1 MFDSPPLWIQ
11 KCSIVHLCGFKN
23 VQWATFVDSKST
35 LNSRKVFLP
44 MNAPSPKVCCQKFD
58 QSFPQTPTQFR
69 LNSRNW
75 SPSSHVQATKGEI
88 LPHHQFRIVESNM
101 FWTLDKNLS
110 WNFIFHILARAVFE
124 YMMFSHMA
132 MFWQNWTINR
142 DPSLFDTL
150 APTCTMSRI
159 IKPFLVNIC
168 ATWGKWR
175 VCVKW
180 GKRLLKEADM
190 MPFIVCSCS
199 IHLQMGGKIANLSR
213 SQYSGED

>member
-1 MFDSPPLWIQ
+1 MFNGPPLWIQ
-11 KCSIVHLCGFKN
+11 NQPSTAGKSSCQWMHPLQKCAVRNLTN
-23 VQWATFVDSKST
+23 
-35 LNSRKVFLP
+35 
-44 MNAPSPKVCCQKFD
+44 PSLRLR
-58 QSFPQTPTQFR
+58 TQFR

-110 WNFIFHILARAVFE
+110 WNLIFHILARAVFE

-150 APTCTMSRI
+150 ANMYNVQNHKTTARKYLCDLRQMASVREMGEKI
-159 IKPFLVNIC
+159 IERGGHDAIYSLLVLNPSANGRKNC
-168 ATWGKWR
+168 ESVPVPVFWG
-175 VCVKW
+175 
-180 GKRLLKEADM
+180 RLKADWQN
-190 MPFIVCSCS
+190 S
-199 IHLQMGGKIANLSR
+199 
-213 SQYSGED
+213 

>member
-1 MFDSPPLWIQ
+1 MFNGPPLWIQ
-11 KCSIVHLCGFKN
+11 NQPSTAGKSPCQWMHPLQKCAVRNLTN
-23 VQWATFVDSKST
+23 
-35 LNSRKVFLP
+35 
-44 MNAPSPKVCCQKFD
+44 PSLR
-58 QSFPQTPTQFR
+58 PTQFR

-150 APTCTMSRI
+150 ANMYNVQNHKTTARKYLCDLRQMASVREMGEKIIERGGHDAIYSLLVLNPSANGRKNCESVPVPVFWGRLKADWQNSSKSSR
-159 IKPFLVNIC
+159 FEN
-168 ATWGKWR
+168 
-175 VCVKW
+175 
-180 GKRLLKEADM
+180 
-190 MPFIVCSCS
+190 F
-199 IHLQMGGKIANLSR
+199 
-213 SQYSGED
+213 SG